1 MKTKKV
7 TPTNKQPT
15 KAQKNLKANTKQA
28 KSIPDTLK
36 EVENFLK
43 IEIDKQGQI
52 EVINQEILYLKE
64 DQLISSSKSDFMAL
78 SSEEIVFLKRMIRDI
93 VSEELD
99 NRGLTSKI

>member
-7 TPTNKQPT
+7 TPSNKQPT
-15 KAQKNLKANTKQA
+15 KAQKNLKASTKQE

-36 EVENFLK
+36 EVEDFLK

-52 EVINQEILYLKE
+52 EEINQEILYLKE

-78 SSEEIVFLKRMIRDI
+78 SSEEIVFLKRVIRDI

-99 NRGLTSKI
+99 NRGLISKN

>member
-7 TPTNKQPT
+7 TPSNKRPT
-15 KAQKNLKANTKQA
+15 KAQKNLKANTKQE

-36 EVENFLK
+36 EVEDFLNT
-43 IEIDKQGQI
+43 EIDKQGQI

-64 DQLISSSKSDFMAL
+64 DQLISSSKNHFMAL

>member
-1 MKTKKV
+1 MKRNKV
-7 TPTNKQPT
+7 APSNKRAT
-15 KAQKNLKANTKQA
+15 KAQKNLKTNTDQE

-36 EVENFLK
+36 EVEDFLK

-52 EVINQEILYLKE
+52 EEINQEILYLKE

-93 VSEELD
+93 VAEELD

>member
-1 MKTKKV
+1 MKTNKV
-7 TPTNKQPT
+7 TPSNKRAT
-15 KAQKNLKANTKQA
+15 KAQKNLKTNTKPE

-36 EVENFLK
+36 EVEDFLK

-52 EVINQEILYLKE
+52 EEINQEILYLKE
-64 DQLISSSKSDFMAL
+64 DQLISSSKNHFMAL

-99 NRGLTSKI
+99 NRGLTSKT